1 MKKRYILS
9 GLFIAS
15 AFAAFACASDEKPKT
30 SSSVDYWSTKG
41 GRCDTI
47 LKTPYANDLSDL
59 VRCTKMWEMYSRVDD
74 IPLKDRSMYAVA
86 FSRVSYQ
93 ATDPY
98 DRAIADAA
106 LTRICIPRH
115 PMGSNGEVREEI
127 PDKLECSNTGIS
139 ELSIKGTAVASSNP
153 YEGRKGRV
161 QLGEVS
167 DRDAAGA
174 NASYKKATA
183 ERKKKNLHKAIPLY
197 REALNQNPY
206 HIGARYD
213 LACALSLNGDEMGA
227 LRELEELYTYNDAE
241 AEQRII
247 KARSDEDFEPI
258 RDNPNFK
265 LLTGYVRVAILNG
278 ASSIGEPTVAEMK
291 RKLESKNIPV
301 AEVGKSNRVE
311 LMPQIWYREGFDG
324 YAFKIKEIL
333 GKNKMVVQTM
343 KNNDSNND
351 VLIVW
356 GQPEATAIGA
366 GQAKPVVQGTRAKG
380 SDNKL
385 DDLVKEVEDTKNSV
399 DHAQDVSNKLTTFK

>member
-265 LLTGYVRVAILNG
+265 LLTGYVRISVVNG
-278 ASSIGEPTVAEMK
+278 AGAVGEPQVASIKK
-291 RKLESKNIPV
+291 RLEQHHFPV
-301 AEVGKSNRVE
+301 AEVGKGGIQTV
-311 LMPQIWYREGFDG
+311 PQIWYREGFDD
-324 YAFKIKEIL
+324 YANKIRDALGIRNIKVNTMRKPQTDDDIL
-333 GKNKMVVQTM
+333 V
-343 KNNDSNND
+343 
-351 VLIVW
+351 VW
-356 GQPEATAIGA
+356 GQPEAATLGL
-366 GQAKPVVQGTRAKG
+366 GQHDPIVQGERAKEKSMTDALNENADSIG
-380 SDNKL
+380 K
-385 DDLVKEVEDTKNSV
+385 TKQSV
-399 DHAQDVSNKLTTFK
+399 DKANSTADSLTQW